1 MRGGGRGGW
10 PSVESGASAGA
21 DAGAGNDGKAGKG
34 IEGGGPGAAIARAQG
49 LVEAETPDF
58 EGCGDGSVLGASG
71 AIATAIGACEA
82 DVDLPIAAI
91 LSLTF

>member
-10 PSVESGASAGA
+10 PSVGSSAGA
-21 DAGAGNDGKAGKG
+21 GAGAGAVAGNDGKSGKG
-34 IEGGGPGAAIARAQG
+34 IEGGGPGAAIARAHG
-49 LVEAETPDF
+49 LVEAATPDF
-58 EGCGDGSVLGASG
+58 GGC

-82 DVDLPIAAI
+82 DVDLAIAAI